1 MLLENI
7 FIGQN
12 PSFLKSIIKSSAWK
26 RFMASKTLDG
36 VIEAVRYKPDGH
48 VDWVRAYLR
57 RGPTFSDRII
67 INRATLIENLNSG
80 KRYFTG
86 KPIPLKASTFEV
98 DKPLQLVQKDG
109 QAVLIAGDIQTVKD
123 CLASVPRI

>member
-1 MLLENI
+1 
-7 FIGQN
+7 
-12 PSFLKSIIKSSAWK
+12 
-26 RFMASKTLDG
+26 MASKTLDG
-36 VIEAVRYKPDGH
+36 VIEAVRYKPDGQ

-67 INRATLIENLNSG
+67 INRATLIENLKSG

-98 DKPLQLVQKDG
+98 DKPLQLMQKEG
-109 QAVLIAGDIQTVKD
+109 QAVLVAGDIQTGKD
-123 CLASVPRI
+123 YLAGVPRI